1 MGLDEIMI
9 ENQERLTARK
19 YNEMQ
24 DKLREHRRNTLLF
37 GAVTLFSTTFGGGAI
52 GYEPSIDLS
61 VIEGMTYGAGIGT
74 LASLTGL
81 GIGEVYHRIRK

>member
-9 ENQERLTARK
+9 ENQERLAARK

-24 DKLREHRRNTLLF
+24 DKLRKHRRDSLMF
-37 GAVTLFSTTFGGGAI
+37 GAITLFSTTFGGGAI
-52 GYEPSIDLS
+52 GYDPSFDLS
-61 VIEGMTYGAGIGT
+61 VVEGLGYGAGIGT